1 MSKRLRAAY
10 GSRNIS
16 SSLAEFAAMRRA
28 SGSLLPPYG
37 AALLSRLSRTT
48 RSCGSSLLLTRYS
61 NSPSRSGNFAVTTY
75 APPGKFR

>member
-37 AALLSRLSRTT
+37 AALLIDFRER
-48 RSCGSSLLLTRYS
+48 RARAARRCSLLGIQARHRVPAILR
-61 NSPSRSGNFAVTTY
+61 
-75 APPGKFR
+75 

>member
-48 RSCGSSLLLTRYS
+48 CSCARRCSLPGIRTRHRV
-61 NSPSRSGNFAVTTY
+61 PAILR
-75 APPGKFR
+75 